1 MSRVVSIFPCCCLVC
16 FCLLPR
22 AALHD
27 SCLSYSCLCA
37 SLVYIVFGICLAD
50 DPFGRCGIIARQRFI
65 LICFGRSLH
74 PSHEAGLLPS
84 PRLAGCP
91 LQMHRGYSRLSAVI
105 GLCRSLWRPLA
116 AAAEGADSSASESA
130 CLRRG
135 GHPAERA
142 GSGVWVGT
150 PGPVDLSSPRWAPPL
165 QQSAASTLPE
175 GSHMASCRGKI
186 PRQKGFFIT
195 GQGHTGVP

>member
-27 SCLSYSCLCA
+27 SCPSYSCLCA

-91 LQMHRGYSRLSAVI
+91 LRMAECIEGSRLSAVI

-116 AAAEGADSSASESA
+116 AAAKGVETHLPASQSVSAGGVTRRSAPGQVCGLALLPRLTCPHLDGRPPYSS
-130 CLRRG
+130 R
-135 GHPAERA
+135 
-142 GSGVWVGT
+142 
-150 PGPVDLSSPRWAPPL
+150 
-165 QQSAASTLPE
+165 
-175 GSHMASCRGKI
+175 
-186 PRQKGFFIT
+186 PRQLSQRVRT
-195 GQGHTGVP
+195 VPQAEEKSHRDFYRISI

>member
-27 SCLSYSCLCA
+27 SCLSYCCLCV
-37 SLVYIVFGICLAD
+37 SLVYIVFGVCLS
-50 DPFGRCGIIARQRFI
+50 DPFAFGCCGIIARERFI
-65 LICFGRSLH
+65 NHLMCFGRSLH
-74 PSHEAGLLPS
+74 LPT
-84 PRLAGCP
+84 RLGFCLPPVWPAVHCECMEG
-91 LQMHRGYSRLSAVI
+91 SRLLAVI

-116 AAAEGADSSASESA
+116 AAAEGADSSASESV

-142 GSGVWVGT
+142 GSGLWVGT
-150 PGPVDLSSPRWAPPL
+150 PDLVDLSSPRWAPPY
-165 QQSAASTLPE
+165 SS
-175 GSHMASCRGKI
+175 R
-186 PRQKGFFIT
+186 PRQLSQRGLTIP
-195 GQGHTGVP
+195 HAEE